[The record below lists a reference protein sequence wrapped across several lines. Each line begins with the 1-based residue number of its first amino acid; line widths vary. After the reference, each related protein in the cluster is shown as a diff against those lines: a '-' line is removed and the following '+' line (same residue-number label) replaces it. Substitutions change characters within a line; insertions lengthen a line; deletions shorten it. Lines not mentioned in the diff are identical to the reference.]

1 MPEEQQLPLKDIY
14 CTKCGEETPHAG
26 SVDDNGEFVFHCTAK
41 AEPDPKDETKE
52 VAHHFIKFPADVTP
66 EEFQALV
73 DIHHFHNEGQVQ
85 ASVQQDKLR
94 ALLGVS
100 LQNVETIPSAG
111 TVEVA
116 QPQISEELKNSQE
129 QVVDTTTEQPTS

>member
-1 MPEEQQLPLKDIY
+1 MAEQELPLKDIY
-14 CTKCGEETPHAG
+14 CTKCQDVTPHAA
-26 SVDDNGEFVFHCTAK
+26 SMDDNGEFVFHCTAK
-41 AEPDPKDETKE
+41 TEVDPKDETKQ
-52 VAHHFIKFPADVTP
+52 VYHHFFKVKADIEP
-66 EEFQALV
+66 EEFEALV
-73 DIHHFHNEGQVQ
+73 DLHQAHNEGQVQ
-85 ASVQQDKLR
+85 VAKQQDKLK

-100 LQNVETIPSAG
+100 LQNVETVPSAG